1 MVKKFLLI
9 ALVALPVV
17 AFAQE
22 SQKIAHVNYMDVVSV
37 MPEFKAMQDS
47 LKKAENEYQAELKLL
62 SDEYTKKLSDF
73 VAQRDSLNESIKLRR
88 QQELEDLGQRAQN
101 FQQTSGQ
108 EQEAMQ
114 QRLSAPIYDKFLK
127 ALNDVGKENN
137 FLYIFNSQAFLYASP
152 TATDATPL
160 VKKKLGIQ

>member
-9 ALVALPVV
+9 ALVALPMV

-22 SQKIAHVNYMDVVSV
+22 SQKIAYVNYMDVVSI
-37 MPEFKAMQDS
+37 MPEFKAMNDS
-47 LKKAENEYQAELKLL
+47 LKKANNEFQAELKIM
-62 SDEYTKKLSDF
+62 SDEYTKKVSDF

-88 QQELEDLGQRAQN
+88 QQELEDLSQRAQN
-101 FQQTSGQ
+101 LQDVSAKNQ
-108 EQEAMQ
+108 EEMQ
-114 QRLSAPIYDKFLK
+114 QRLSAPIYDKFQK

-137 FLYIFNSQAFLYASP
+137 FLYIVNSQAFLYVSP